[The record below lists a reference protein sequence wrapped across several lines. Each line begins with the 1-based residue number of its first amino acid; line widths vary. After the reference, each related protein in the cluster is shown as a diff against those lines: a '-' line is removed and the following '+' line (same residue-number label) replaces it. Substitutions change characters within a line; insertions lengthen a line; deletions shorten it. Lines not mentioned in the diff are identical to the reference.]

1 MAEEDKRKTLLAI
14 LADVKLE
21 GLDLTSLPIE
31 DLEKINGYHKDYNI
45 LYNQTNPIPVGLA
58 PNIAYIEKRNA
69 YVNQKLTERLANDKK
84 SLETQ
89 LQNGTRTE
97 GTI

>member
-1 MAEEDKRKTLLAI
+1 MAEEEKIKTLRAI
-14 LADVKLE
+14 LADVKIE
-21 GLDLTSLPIE
+21 GLDLASLPLVE
-31 DLEKINGYHKDYNI
+31 LEKINGYHKDYNV
-45 LYNQTNPIPVGLA
+45 LYNQTNPIPIGLA

-97 GTI
+97 TTI